1 VGSGYVSTWSKEI
14 DAINSSYGRSR
25 LVVGIILV
33 LVAALLFLLGE
44 GTFTTAGAVAIGV
57 LGLAS
62 IAVSRKGARS

>member
-1 VGSGYVSTWSKEI
+1 M
-14 DAINSSYGRSR
+14 NSSYGRSR

-33 LVAALLFLLGE
+33 LVAALMFLLGE
-44 GTFTTAGAVAIGV
+44 GTFTTAGAVAPGV